1 MLLLLARNAC
11 VGVSSLLTT
20 LLSHGLSCRRRAKRH
35 HISEMLEAFF
45 PGARRVQGIT
55 PFTSQ
60 ASERNLNKRGLS
72 GEEGGTELGQEGLCS
87 EERLFHKVGSLQGVK
102 SVAGSI
108 LGLWTWLLLT
118 TCLWSQQVT
127 KQKDHFK
134 RVWHV
139 SLSLSNLAALIGMG
153 GWAKAYTSAKGRFK
167 YPACQVQHRLGQLNV
182 RLEICK

>member
-153 GWAKAYTSAKGRFK
+153 VGLRHTPQPKGVLSILHVKFNTG
-167 YPACQVQHRLGQLNV
+167 LGSLM
-182 RLEICK
+182 